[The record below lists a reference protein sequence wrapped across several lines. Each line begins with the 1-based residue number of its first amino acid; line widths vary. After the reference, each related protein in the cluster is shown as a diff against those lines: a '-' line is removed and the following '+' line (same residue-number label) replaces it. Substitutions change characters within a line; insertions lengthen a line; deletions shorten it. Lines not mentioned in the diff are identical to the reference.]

1 VGQIKEVA
9 MLLQGKKVSR
19 DVVFWIH
26 TNVAMKAIA
35 TQLGYTKIIEE
46 AGAVL
51 TQDIC
56 TVLSIPEAL
65 GFKTLATNSPKMAF
79 YAPGGN
85 QLMTWYGNVRQC
97 VDAAISG
104 SWQG

>member
-1 VGQIKEVA
+1 VAIKA
-9 MLLQGKKVSR
+9 L
-19 DVVFWIH
+19 
-26 TNVAMKAIA
+26 A
-35 TQLGYTKIIEE
+35 TQLGYAKIIEE
-46 AGAVL
+46 SGAVL

-85 QLMTWYGNVRQC
+85 KLMTWYGNIQKC
-97 VDAAISG
+97 VNAAVKGYWES
-104 SWQG
+104 